1 LSHKVKDIVKLIE
14 ELAPPELTEPWDNVG
29 LLAGDSNAPVNRVM
43 VTLDITADVI
53 KDAVQKQVDMII
65 SHHPVLFKPI
75 KAVND
80 TTVTGSQLLMLL
92 QAGIAV
98 YSAHTNLDKA
108 RGGTDDT
115 LAELLGLQDIRILSN
130 GEDGSKD
137 SEQPGFGRIGLLPGK
152 LPLELYLMN
161 VKKELKAGNVDYIGD
176 PEKEIQIIASCAGAG
191 GDFMQLAN
199 AAGADLFITGE
210 LKYHEAISALD
221 QGMAVAAFGHYAT
234 EQPAMGRLI
243 QRLQNSV
250 NALQYNI
257 EVIPSKEYGNCFR
270 RLRG

>member
-1 LSHKVKDIVKLIE
+1 LSLKVRDIVKFME
-14 ELAPPELTEPWDNVG
+14 EIAPPALAEPWDNVG
-29 LLAGDSNAPVNRVM
+29 LLAGDSNAPVSRIM
-43 VTLDITADVI
+43 VTLDLTADVI
-53 KDAVQKQVDMII
+53 KDAVKNHVDMII

-80 TTVTGSQLLMLL
+80 STVTGSQLLMLL

-98 YSAHTNLDKA
+98 YSAHTNFDKA
-108 RGGTDDT
+108 GGGTDDT
-115 LAELLGLQDIRILSN
+115 LAELLGLQDVRVLARD
-130 GEDGSKD
+130 EDGSKTSD
-137 SEQPGFGRIGLLPGK
+137 QIGFGRIGFLPEE
-152 LPLELYLMN
+152 LPLEQYL
-161 VKKELKAGNVDYIGD
+161 KSISDKLKAASVEYIGQ
-176 PEKEIQIIASCAGAG
+176 PEREIKVVASCAGAG
-191 GDFMQLAN
+191 GDFLQLAQ

-210 LKYHEAISALD
+210 LKYHELISALD

-257 EVIPSKEYGNCFR
+257 EVIPSKEYVDCFR